1 MKGLGDATM
10 KDKTKTEI
18 LVESYFAN
26 NSFKLHKSV
35 DNMLKKFGG
44 ITNYD
49 KEECYG
55 IASEVLAKLCT
66 KGVSSDEL
74 DRLFYL
80 SLLNKIKSYMTYKNR
95 DRRCHKVTDNDGN
108 TNYVYPISLDSPINN
123 GDHEDKIITY
133 ADIIQSQ
140 FDTESEIEKKIGE
153 AYDENINAYLNSLS
167 EIQRKMAEMIM
178 DGYSP
183 GEIKCALKLTDK
195 EYSTAL
201 SIMKSYDKSKILKRE
216 YSKCKETHKEED
228 TITMEQKSMTTS
240 ERKKDTSYSISSLMK
255 MLRKKR
261 LRDDHVLQRSSGQ
274 HNNFIKSELMSDIL
288 QGNSLT
294 QIIISEEPRD
304 GYTLYWLIDG
314 KNRCADI
321 DEFMNDGYAIS
332 KNVQVYEIPYQVD
345 RVDDSGN
352 LVCTEEGFGE
362 YDIATFDI
370 RGKKFSQLPEELRD
384 KFLDYQIPVLMNLNC
399 NKKMI
404 AYDIARFNRCRPMN
418 VAQNG
423 WTEMDY
429 DFGELIDKILAMDFF
444 SPSCKKSN
452 YTVKNHTNGA
462 LRRMIVE
469 TMMVSLYM
477 DDYTRDF
484 DKMCKYI
491 SENANDTVLVDLYDM
506 IENLSKIANENVAKM
521 FTIKDS
527 FIWFSLFHRFLSYGV
542 DNNRFIDF
550 MEEFD
555 RTLHS
560 KKIGDITYDDIE
572 SKSTSTKQKKVIA
585 QKLKHLEL
593 LMRDYLGVISFD
605 ISDSD
610 NSEINVESNNA
621 EVKEETE
628 SVSENTNIYDS
639 SSVLEFVR
647 CCVDSN
653 ISVDDI
659 RDYEEDLEVLTLD
672 CNSKSPALNPKN
684 HNSLIAIIAYSYL
697 KDITIDEWFVEYINK
712 AINYEV
718 DQEKNYLHMK
728 NNLLTYLKQ
737 KNVA

>member
-1 MKGLGDATM
+1 MDNKAKNEM
-10 KDKTKTEI
+10 
-18 LVESYFAN
+18 LVESYYKN
-26 NSFKLHKSV
+26 NSFKLHKTV
-35 DNMLKKFGG
+35 DGILKKFGG
-44 ITNYD
+44 ITNFD
-49 KEECYG
+49 REECYG
-55 IASEVLAKLCT
+55 IASVVLANLWKT
-66 KGVSSDEL
+66 DVDSDKFKG
-74 DRLFYL
+74 LFHFAL
-80 SLLNKIKSYMTYKNR
+80 TNKIKSYVTYKNR
-95 DRRCHKVTDNDGN
+95 DRRCYKEKDDDGDI
-108 TNYVYPISLDSPINN
+108 TYIYPVSLDSPIETGGS
-123 GDHEDKIITY
+123 GDKVVTY
-133 ADIIQSQ
+133 ADIIQSS
-140 FDTESEIEKKIGE
+140 FNMDEEIENEMGVTYGK
-153 AYDENINAYLNSLS
+153 NIDTYLKSLS
-167 EIQRKMAEMIM
+167 EIQRRIATMIM
-178 DGYSP
+178 EGRSP
-183 GEIKCALKLTDK
+183 GEIKADLKITDK
-195 EYSTAL
+195 EYQTAML
-201 SIMKSYDKSKILKRE
+201 VMKSYDKSKLLKRE
-216 YSKCKETHKEED
+216 CVECEYMMKED
-228 TITMEQKSMTTS
+228 MITMEQKSMTTS
-240 ERKKDTSYSISSLMK
+240 ERKKDTSYAISSLMK
-255 MLRKKR
+255 MLSKKR

-294 QIIISEEPRD
+294 QIIISEEPR
-304 GYTLYWLIDG
+304 GNYTLYWLIDG

-321 DEFMNDGYAIS
+321 AEFMNDGFAIS

-345 RVDDSGN
+345 RVDGDGE

-370 RGKKFSQLPEELRD
+370 RGKKFSQLPEELQD
-384 KFLDYQIPVLMNLNC
+384 KFRDYQIPVLMNLNC

-429 DFGELIDKILAMDFF
+429 DFGEMIDKILKMEFF

-452 YTVKNHTNGA
+452 YTVRNETNGA

-469 TMMVSLYM
+469 SIMVSHFM

-484 DKMCKYI
+484 DKMCRYI
-491 SENANDTVLVDLYDM
+491 SENANDAMFVDFYDM
-506 IENLSKIANENVAKM
+506 IEKLSAVSNENVAKM

-527 FIWFSLFHRFLSYGV
+527 FLWFSLFYNFQSFEI
-542 DNNRFIDF
+542 DDKRFIDF

-628 SVSENTNIYDS
+628 STPEKTDTYDTA
-639 SSVLEFVR
+639 SVLEFVR
-647 CCVDSN
+647 HCVDSN
-653 ISVDDI
+653 ITAEDI
-659 RDYEEDLEVLTLD
+659 KDYEEDMEVLTLD
-672 CNSKSPALNPKN
+672 CDSKSPALNPKN

-697 KDITIDEWFVEYINK
+697 KDIRIDEWFVEYINK
-712 AINYEV
+712 GTGYEA
-718 DQEKNYLHMK
+718 DQERNYLHMR
-728 NNLLTYLKQ
+728 NNLLSYLKKQ
-737 KNVA
+737 NVA